1 MTVRHTLLYLSTAAL
16 LAACGSSKRVVE
28 DVPALP
34 QTKTEVVT
42 PQIKGPEKFTADL
55 DLSLGMG
62 GDSYS
67 LGGKVCMKREKVVR
81 MNLTFM
87 GFVEV
92 GIIEFAPDYIL
103 IVNKMQK
110 EYTKAPY
117 NSLDVLRKNNI
128 NFAAIEKMAW
138 EELYSQD
145 GKAIKDNKLGKA
157 LEQMINSNVKGSGM
171 VSVKIEVGKPNT
183 TRDFETYTTP
193 KDSYKEVPAQLLMAR
208 FMQIN

>member
-1 MTVRHTLLYLSTAAL
+1 MM
-16 LAACGSSKRVVE
+16 AACGSSKRVVE
-28 DVPALP
+28 DTPSLP
-34 QTKTEVVT
+34 QTKTEVTT
-42 PQIKGPEKFTADL
+42 PQITGPEKFTADL
-55 DLSLGMG
+55 DLSLGLG
-62 GDSYS
+62 SDSYN
-67 LGGKVCMKREKVVR
+67 LGGKVSMKREKVVR

-92 GIIEFAPDYIL
+92 GIIEFTPDYIL

-128 NFAAIEKMAW
+128 TFASIEKMAW

-157 LEQMINSNVKGSGM
+157 LGQMINSNIKGSGK

-193 KDSYKEVPAQLLMAR
+193 KDSYKEVPAQLLLAK
-208 FMQIN
+208 FMQM

>member
-1 MTVRHTLLYLSTAAL
+1 MAAM

-28 DVPALP
+28 DTPSLP
-34 QTKTEVVT
+34 QTKTEVTT
-42 PQIKGPEKFTADL
+42 PQITGPEKFTADL
-55 DLSLGMG
+55 DLSLSTGS
-62 GDSYS
+62 DSYS
-67 LGGKVCMKREKVVR
+67 LGGKVSMKREKVVR

-92 GIIEFAPDYIL
+92 GIIEFTPDYIL

-128 NFAAIEKMAW
+128 TFASIEKMAW

-157 LEQMINSNVKGSGM
+157 LEQMINSNIKGSGK

-193 KDSYKEVPAQLLMAR
+193 KDSYKEVPAQLLMAK
-208 FMQIN
+208 FMQM